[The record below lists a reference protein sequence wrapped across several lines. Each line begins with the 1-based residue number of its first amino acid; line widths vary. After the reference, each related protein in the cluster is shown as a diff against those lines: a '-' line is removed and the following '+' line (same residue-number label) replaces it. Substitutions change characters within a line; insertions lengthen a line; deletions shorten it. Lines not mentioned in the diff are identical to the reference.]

1 MPVLLPGYVSTSANW
16 YPSDLKYRR
25 FDGLHMV
32 APFSVLKHFSPI
44 AVTAITEDGDSGEGQ
59 LTWALL
65 SAVSAYLYGGLTVQ
79 QRVRQAYEDWQKET
93 AEVRASLLGSWARLE
108 SGEVERKITRIW
120 RRHGGSLTSVSKIKH
135 QLAALGIKASDAEC
149 EAALAEVSGN
159 LKNMVY
165 GEFRLFMWNL
175 LANVAVKADAIQKH
189 H

>member
-1 MPVLLPGYVSTSANW
+1 VPVLLPGYVSTGTNW

-32 APFSVLKHFSPI
+32 APFSVLKHFPPI
-44 AVTAITEDGDSGEGQ
+44 AVEQTEDGHGGERQ

-65 SAVSAYLYGGLTVQ
+65 SAVSAYLYGGVSVQ

-108 SGEVERKITRIW
+108 SEEAERKIARIW

-159 LKNMVY
+159 LKTMGMV
-165 GEFRLFMWNL
+165 EFRLFMWNL
-175 LANVAVKADAIQKH
+175 LANVSVKADAIQKH